1 MYRLINLIGH
11 TWHPYF
17 SEQRG
22 WPNVYVFSK
31 KLQSKITKQNHLQP
45 VQFWGRRRVE
55 KIVPLPIE
63 TLESLDSKAEG
74 YQARPWHNI
83 EVEPAILVRIPPFSL
98 VSPGCCTLSECVRL
112 RGYTRWRGPRSSHHF
127 AFSKILS
134 TIYVYGDGN
143 TTCVHTR
150 NFIKKG
156 VSQVLHW
163 FFGQE
168 KLSST

>member
-22 WPNVYVFSK
+22 WPNAYVFSK

-63 TLESLDSKAEG
+63 TLESLDPKAEG

-98 VSPGCCTLSECVRL
+98 VSPGCCTLVCTPTGVYKKE
-112 RGYTRWRGPRSSHHF
+112 GGPRSSHYF
-127 AFSKILS
+127 AFQKILS

-143 TTCVHTR
+143 TTCILIR
-150 NFIKKG
+150 ISRKKG
-156 VSQVLHW
+156 LRM
-163 FFGQE
+163 
-168 KLSST
+168 

>member
-22 WPNVYVFSK
+22 WPNAYVFSK
-31 KLQSKITKQNHLQP
+31 KLQSKSQSKNHLQP

-98 VSPGCCTLSECVRL
+98 VSPGCCTLVCTPTGVYKKE
-112 RGYTRWRGPRSSHHF
+112 GGPRSSHYF
-127 AFSKILS
+127 AFQKILS

-143 TTCVHTR
+143 TTCILIR
-150 NFIKKG
+150 NLHKK
-156 VSQVLHW
+156 S
-163 FFGQE
+163 FDE
-168 KLSST
+168 CYTD